1 MTASSPDRFD
11 FFAPPRQTGGRHARP
26 EPGARGGGRHRSTAP
41 GADPTAGSVS
51 GSLSGPVAG
60 PPSAAGPDPR
70 VPAQT
75 SRRAPAHARTGPAR
89 PAFPARPHAQQS
101 QVQPPPPDAAETTA
115 PAPLAGFAPG
125 ANTHGANSA
134 NTPGADL
141 PGATA
146 PAQVPTQAGA
156 RRSETPRVRRQ
167 RISLATPGTDGAGEG
182 RRASRPAAPL
192 PASTADI
199 PDDLPDEL
207 AAADD
212 PAESAEQGEDSRILV
227 ASGAEGLGR
236 FDLGTV
242 PASVTPPPTWRKA
255 AWFASLSSGAV
266 VVALLVAGTLFVG
279 PGNPTN
285 TAEGWPDRHGAVAP
299 LIPDDTTDRGGRQA
313 PEGSDDSSD
322 SSDSSQPSDSSEAAR
337 TSDESSSAGG
347 DTPNTA
353 DPLRNPPGQS
363 SSPSASETPDPSAPS
378 ESAPGSSGPSSP
390 SSSTPTKPPST
401 PAPTETATPVYF
413 SNSHDPEVMAKRS
426 QAFLDQVTEDPQA
439 AHELTSGQ
447 LREQGPQR
455 LERAYAGI
463 AYFEVTHIYIDQNEG
478 VTENTVRV
486 TYEDGSTEEQTRQ
499 LTFDDDEKI
508 SADGT

>member
-1 MTASSPDRFD
+1 
-11 FFAPPRQTGGRHARP
+11 
-26 EPGARGGGRHRSTAP
+26 
-41 GADPTAGSVS
+41 
-51 GSLSGPVAG
+51 
-60 PPSAAGPDPR
+60 
-70 VPAQT
+70 
-75 SRRAPAHARTGPAR
+75 
-89 PAFPARPHAQQS
+89 
-101 QVQPPPPDAAETTA
+101 
-115 PAPLAGFAPG
+115 
-125 ANTHGANSA
+125 
-134 NTPGADL
+134 
-141 PGATA
+141 
-146 PAQVPTQAGA
+146 
-156 RRSETPRVRRQ
+156 
-167 RISLATPGTDGAGEG
+167 
-182 RRASRPAAPL
+182 
-192 PASTADI
+192 
-199 PDDLPDEL
+199 
-207 AAADD
+207 
-212 PAESAEQGEDSRILV
+212 
-227 ASGAEGLGR
+227 
-236 FDLGTV
+236 
-242 PASVTPPPTWRKA
+242 
-255 AWFASLSSGAV
+255 
-266 VVALLVAGTLFVG
+266 
-279 PGNPTN
+279 
-285 TAEGWPDRHGAVAP
+285 
-299 LIPDDTTDRGGRQA
+299 DRGGRQA
-313 PEGSDDSSD
+313 PEGCDDSSD

-378 ESAPGSSGPSSP
+378 ESAPGSSGP

-478 VTENTVRV
+478 ITENTVRV

-499 LTFDDDEKI
+499 LTFDGDEKI

>member
-1 MTASSPDRFD
+1 
-11 FFAPPRQTGGRHARP
+11 
-26 EPGARGGGRHRSTAP
+26 
-41 GADPTAGSVS
+41 
-51 GSLSGPVAG
+51 
-60 PPSAAGPDPR
+60 
-70 VPAQT
+70 
-75 SRRAPAHARTGPAR
+75 
-89 PAFPARPHAQQS
+89 
-101 QVQPPPPDAAETTA
+101 
-115 PAPLAGFAPG
+115 
-125 ANTHGANSA
+125 
-134 NTPGADL
+134 
-141 PGATA
+141 
-146 PAQVPTQAGA
+146 
-156 RRSETPRVRRQ
+156 
-167 RISLATPGTDGAGEG
+167 
-182 RRASRPAAPL
+182 
-192 PASTADI
+192 
-199 PDDLPDEL
+199 
-207 AAADD
+207 
-212 PAESAEQGEDSRILV
+212 
-227 ASGAEGLGR
+227 
-236 FDLGTV
+236 LGTV

-378 ESAPGSSGPSSP
+378 ESAPGSSGPSS
-390 SSSTPTKPPST
+390 STPTKPPST

-447 LREQGPQR
+447 LREQ
-455 LERAYAGI
+455 
-463 AYFEVTHIYIDQNEG
+463 
-478 VTENTVRV
+478 
-486 TYEDGSTEEQTRQ
+486 
-499 LTFDDDEKI
+499 
-508 SADGT
+508 